1 MTELRDQRRLERI
14 HPLKPLAAS
23 AGAARAFILDASL
36 DGFRIAH
43 QDPLVAPGARLRF
56 TLEWDGRVAQLECI
70 VEWTEVQRV
79 GKASYAR
86 TLHHSGLRLESAP
99 GESAEVLRELIEHHV
114 RRALDEQRANAHGI
128 PAVAAQSYQ
137 TGRGTQ
143 FVRHEFLGGRWATS
157 PTTDSRQPV
166 NGFTVATDLTEEEA
180 AMLRAAFEA
189 ADAGQRELIKTMA
202 RLSIS
207 TPEGI
212 PTRRYQP

>member
-1 MTELRDQRRLERI
+1 MISTGDQRKLERI
-14 HPLKPLAAS
+14 RPLKPLAAS
-23 AGAARAFILDASL
+23 AGSARAFILDASL

-43 QDPLVAPGARLRF
+43 QDQVGAPGASLRF
-56 TLEWDGRVAQLECI
+56 TLEWEGRIAQLECI

-79 GKASYAR
+79 GKASYAK

-99 GESAEVLRELIEHHV
+99 GESADVLRELIEHHV

-137 TGRGTQ
+137 TGKGTQ
-143 FVRHEFLGGRWATS
+143 FVSHELLGGNWRTTS
-157 PTTDSRQPV
+157 TTDSRQPA
-166 NGFTVATDLTEEEA
+166 NGFTVSIDLTEDEA

-189 ADAGQRELIKTMA
+189 ADAGQKEMIKTMA

>member
-1 MTELRDQRRLERI
+1 MSTPPEQRKLERI
-14 HPLKPLAAS
+14 RPLKPLPAS
-23 AGAARAFILDASL
+23 AGTARAFILDASL

-43 QDPLVAPGARLRF
+43 QEQLVAPGASLRF

-79 GKASYAR
+79 GRASFSR
-86 TLHHSGLRLESAP
+86 TLHHSGLRLDSAP
-99 GESAEVLRELIEHHV
+99 GESADVLRELIEHHV
-114 RRALDEQRANAHGI
+114 RRALDEQRANARGI

-137 TGRGTQ
+137 TGKGTE
-143 FVRHEFLGGRWATS
+143 FTRHERVQGKWLTFS
-157 PTTDSRQPV
+157 TTDPLQPV
-166 NGFTVATDLTEEEA
+166 NGFTVSKDLTDDEA
-180 AMLRAAFEA
+180 DMLRAAFEA
-189 ADAGQRELIKTMA
+189 ADDGQKEMIRTMA

>member
-1 MTELRDQRRLERI
+1 MTGPNDQRKLERI
-14 HPLKPLAAS
+14 RPLKPLAAC

-43 QDPLVAPGARLRF
+43 QDKLGAPGASLRF
-56 TLEWDGRVAQLECI
+56 TLEWDGRIAQLECI
-70 VEWTEVQRV
+70 VEWTELQRV
-79 GKASYAR
+79 GKASYAK

-99 GESAEVLRELIEHHV
+99 GESADVLRELIEHHV
-114 RRALDEQRANAHGI
+114 QRALDEQVANARGI

-137 TGRGTQ
+137 TGKGTQ
-143 FVRHEFLGGRWATS
+143 FITHELLGGQWRTRT
-157 PTTDSRQPV
+157 TTDPGQPAK
-166 NGFTVATDLTEEEA
+166 GFTVSTDLTEEEA

-189 ADAGQRELIKTMA
+189 ADPGQKEMIKTMA

-207 TPEGI
+207 TPGGI